1 MRHRFLRT
9 LRDGFFQFAGKRC
22 FRKLKTQYFVWP
34 GNDMSCK
41 RRSETETIGLFI
53 VGKSEELRERI
64 RQATDADSD
73 IQILGESDPNVD
85 AYNRICAAY
94 PRVLLIESTTPSHFA
109 IELAQRIAT
118 DLPQTA
124 IIIATLS
131 YTDSELFEV
140 TMSGA
145 SAYIRKDST
154 PSELIASIRRVAD
167 GEYLLT
173 EHFITNPGV
182 LERSV
187 RHFYTLLHKEDELDP
202 VDKFLSKREREV
214 LAYVACGY
222 ANKKIARCLSL
233 KPSTINNHTTAILRK
248 LDVPNRTEAVLKAIE
263 HGWISAS
270 TVCNPPRP

>member
-22 FRKLKTQYFVWP
+22 FRKLKTLYFVWP
-34 GNDMSCK
+34 GNDMSCE
-41 RRSETETIGLFI
+41 RRSKTETIGIFI
-53 VGKSEELRERI
+53 VGKSEELRDNI
-64 RQATDADSD
+64 CLATNADGD
-73 IQILGESDPNVD
+73 IQILGESDPDVD
-85 AYNRICAAY
+85 AYDRICAAY
-94 PRVLLIESTTPSHFA
+94 PRVLLIESTIPSHFA
-109 IELAQRIAT
+109 TELAQRIAT

-131 YTDSELFEV
+131 CTDNELFEV

-145 SAYIRKDST
+145 SAYIHKDST

-167 GEYLLT
+167 GEHLLT
-173 EHFITNPGV
+173 ERFITNPGA
-182 LERSV
+182 LKRSM

-202 VDKFLSKREREV
+202 VDKFLSKRQEEV

-222 ANKKIARCLSL
+222 GNKKIARCLGL
-233 KPSTINNHTTAILRK
+233 KPSTINNHITAILRR

-263 HGWISAS
+263 HGWISAA